1 MVVTDFEIVR
11 RRQEAALRSI
21 EDVFAREFWGLVLGR
36 ADAVSGRFW
45 AAPRE
50 PAVIWEEK
58 EGVKRRSEWEL
69 QVLINEAHNRR
80 LDREITEMAFKGSKP
95 GKGDGGDKGQSD
107 LLQKY
112 RDLVST
118 QSQVIHALA
127 AALAATEEVDDDD
140 EDESEDEDEEKE
152 SS

>member
-1 MVVTDFEIVR
+1 MVVTDYEIVR
-11 RRQEAALRSI
+11 RWQEAALRSI
-21 EDVFAREFWGLVLGR
+21 EDLFTREFWGLVLGR
-36 ADAVSGRFW
+36 ADAVSGKFW

-50 PAVIWEEK
+50 AAVIWEEK
-58 EGVKRRSEWEL
+58 S
-69 QVLINEAHNRR
+69 
-80 LDREITEMAFKGSKP
+80 MAFKGSKP
-95 GKGDGGDKGQSD
+95 GKGDGGEKGQSD

-112 RDLVST
+112 RELVST